1 MSRNGFLHENATARH
16 LAALRIWVF
25 AMWIADLLKDPI
37 TDLAA
42 VPFSYFQPVGV
53 LRWLPVSFWSAVHTE
68 QVLRLWWAT
77 LLVLLVLAALG
88 TRYYRVI
95 AGAACVLLTLYQGM
109 IFGFG
114 EVTHAELVALY
125 TVYILAVFPSAD
137 ALAIRRV
144 REPPAPGPVYQA
156 ALLAATITLLST
168 YMFTGARRLFAGGI
182 DIFLDGT
189 ILSMVADGAAT
200 PDHFQRAVGLWTLE
214 SPLWTAGLQIGF
226 AAVTIFEILS
236 LLCLSSTWFRR
247 CWLGVMLPFHV
258 LSWPLLQTLFLHNI
272 LLICVLVVDVDG
284 ITRRV
289 LTRVSRSGPPRG
301 RDGRLSDRAL

>member
-1 MSRNGFLHENATARH
+1 MTRTAFLHQNATARH
-16 LAALRIWVF
+16 LGALRIWVF
-25 AMWIADLLKDPI
+25 AMWIADLVKDPI

-53 LRWLPVSFWSAVHTE
+53 LRWLPLNFWRVVHTE
-68 QVLRLWWAT
+68 QVLRLWWAALLL
-77 LLVLLVLAALG
+77 LLVMAALG
-88 TRYYRVI
+88 TRHYRVV
-95 AGAACVLLTLYQGM
+95 AGAACVLLTGYQGM
-109 IFGFG
+109 IYGFG

-144 REPPAPGPVYQA
+144 RGPTAPGPVYQA
-156 ALLAATITLLST
+156 ALLAATITLLVT
-168 YMFTGARRLFAGGI
+168 YLFTGVRRIFAGGI

-200 PDHFQRAVGLWTLE
+200 PDHFQRAVGLWTLA
-214 SPLWTAGLQIGF
+214 SPLAAMSLQVGF
-226 AAVTIFEILS
+226 VAVTAFEILS

-272 LLICVLVVDVDG
+272 LLICALLIDVDG
-284 ITRRV
+284 STRR
-289 LTRVSRSGPPRG
+289 LLNRISRVTPAERVPGVSSR
-301 RDGRLSDRAL
+301 